1 MQIISDSEFR
11 KQLKSGNIGSYVFYG
26 EEDYLKSHAVSLVAD
41 TICPDPTFAFFNII
55 KIDAVKFSPDTLLD
69 AIMQPPM
76 MTEKKLII
84 LSGFD
89 FNAQHSVDLE
99 SLFDAFALLADYEYT
114 SLIVTVASGCI
125 DEGYSPS
132 KPSAVIQ
139 RLSEHL
145 TPVRFEKCTPQR
157 LASWAERHFAH
168 GGVKIDQKNL
178 AYLIEYCGTG
188 MYNLANEIDKLCA
201 FVLFENRD
209 KVTDEDIRNICIAD
223 VEFDTFALS
232 NAIMEG
238 RSSEAL
244 AVLDYLRFKR
254 IDPLIIFGEISKTIC
269 DLLLVK
275 RLTDD
280 GMSFFDIGKSKILN
294 EYRAKILARSASKIP
309 YERLYKKISLCT
321 EADRMLKRSPQG
333 YAAIE
338 MLVCAD

>member
-1 MQIISDSEFR
+1 MQIISDSDFR
-11 KQLKSGNIGSYVFYG
+11 KQLKSGNIGNYLFFG
-26 EEDYLKSHAVSLVAD
+26 EEDYLKAHALSLASEA
-41 TICPDPTFAFFNII
+41 ICPDPTFAFFNIT
-55 KIDAVKFSPDTLLD
+55 KIDAVKFSPDALLD

-76 MTEKKLII
+76 MTERKLVV

-89 FNAQHSVDLE
+89 FTSSHSSELN
-99 SLFDAFALLADYEYT
+99 SLYDAFELLSDYEYT
-114 SLIVTVASGCI
+114 TLILSVASNCI
-125 DEGYSPS
+125 DVGYPS
-132 KPSAVIQ
+132 KPSEVLK

-145 TPVRFEKCTPQR
+145 TPVKFEKCTPQR

-168 GGVKIDQKNL
+168 GGVKINQRTL
-178 AYLIEYCGTG
+178 AFHIDYCGTG

-201 FVLFENRD
+201 FVLFEGRD
-209 KVTDEDIRNICIAD
+209 EVTEDDIRNVCIAD

-238 RSSEAL
+238 KNSEAL
-244 AVLDYLRFKR
+244 SVLDYLRFKR
-254 IDPLIIFGEISKTIC
+254 TDPLIIFGEISKTFC

-280 GMSFFDIGKSKILN
+280 GMSYFDIGKSKILN
-294 EYRAKILARSASKIP
+294 EYRAKILVRSASKIP

-333 YAAIE
+333 YSAIE
-338 MLVCAD
+338 MLICAD